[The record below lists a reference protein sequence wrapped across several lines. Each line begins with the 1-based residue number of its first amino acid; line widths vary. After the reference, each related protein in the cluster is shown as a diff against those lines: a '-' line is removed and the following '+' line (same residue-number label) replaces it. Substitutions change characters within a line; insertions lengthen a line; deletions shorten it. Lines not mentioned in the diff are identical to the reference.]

1 MAETYSVEAMLKA
14 SGTAQFV
21 GAMSDSK
28 KSVENLANTTGKY
41 TQAQLEAIKKSG
53 GMIDAQG
60 RLRSANGR
68 YMSAAEKARHGL
80 EDFGKSTDNTSR
92 KVDGATFSIGKFIAA
107 TTGVLATVGIFN
119 LLRSSVDGAISRFD
133 TLNNFP
139 KVMEQMGFSA
149 GDSKKAIDKLSEG
162 IQGLPTALDEVAS
175 TSQRIAILTNDL
187 EGATDTTLAL
197 NNAFLLSGSGAADVS
212 RGLQQY
218 TQMLSRGEVDL
229 ESWRTL
235 QETMGVAL
243 NETAK
248 AFGFAGASAQNDLYD
263 ALKDGTITFDQFNA
277 KIVELNEG
285 TNGFAERAKT
295 ASGGLRTAFTNMRT
309 AIVRGVTGILQS
321 IDEMLVSNGLP
332 KMQDIVS
339 DFGKKFEGVLKQV
352 AASIGPVATTIINM
366 YNAIKPFAPIILAVI
381 TTFLTFASVIGTVNS
396 VRNAIVSLKAAMVV
410 LNATLLANPIAIV
423 IAALAGLAVL
433 FVHLYKTSDTF
444 KNGVNAAFAQLKAF
458 VMPIVQVVVSYIM
471 SLWGTLVSWWGQ
483 NSAQILSTAQ
493 NVWNAIVSVV
503 SAVIGVLVEY
513 ILTAWGNLTAWW
525 NQNGAQI
532 LANAQTVWNT
542 IVSVV
547 TTVVGEVVN
556 FVMVVWGMLTSFWQT
571 NGQMIL
577 QAAQNV
583 WSVIQTVITTAV
595 TVIWNVIQ
603 VAMNVIWTVMQVLWP
618 LIRFLIIDTW
628 NAIQGVIQGA
638 ISVITGIIQFFAAL
652 FTGNWSAMWD
662 AVKQIVSGAVQL
674 IWNLIQLWFL
684 GKILGAGKL
693 LFTGLKGIFTSLW
706 SAVKA
711 LFTGG
716 VGAAK
721 NIVQIGFHAIKNIIS
736 TITGSIR
743 SVMSNTW
750 SGIRNTVSSIVNSI
764 KSTISSTFNS
774 LKGIVSS
781 AFNSVKGAV
790 QRGISGALNIVKDAG
805 GQFLSAGKN
814 IVTSIASGIRAA
826 IGSVTD
832 AIGSVTSAIRNFL
845 PFSPAKEGA
854 LRDIMKIQIPQSIA
868 ESINKGKRVAVSAM
882 RSLTESINGEMP
894 MNSLGLNSKMQM
906 NSKSNV
912 IHSENEGIG
921 RLESLLEKIANS
933 KGVVMLDTGALVG
946 NTYQEYDRT
955 GGNQT
960 VMNERWGR

>member
-248 AFGFAGASAQNDLYD
+248 AFGFAGASAQNDLYA

-352 AASIGPVATTIINM
+352 AASIGPVATTIISI

-381 TTFLTFASVIGTVNS
+381 TTFLTFATVVGIVNS

-410 LNATLLANPIAIV
+410 LNATLLANPVGIV
-423 IAALAGLAVL
+423 IAVLAGLAVL
-433 FVHLYKTSDTF
+433 FIHLYKTSETF

-471 SLWGTLVSWWGQ
+471 SLWGSLVSWWEQ

-493 NVWNAIVSVV
+493 NVWNTIVSVV
-503 SAVIGVLVEY
+503 SSVVGVLVDY

-542 IVSVV
+542 IVSVI

-556 FVMVVWGMLTSFWQT
+556 FVMVIWGMLTSFWQT

-603 VAMNVIWTVMQVLWP
+603 VAMNVIWTIMQLLWP
-618 LIRFLIIDTW
+618 LISFLIIDTW

-674 IWNLIQLWFL
+674 IWNLVQLWFL

-693 LFTGLKGIFTSLW
+693 LFTGLRSIVTSLW
-706 SAVKA
+706 TAIRS
-711 LFTGG
+711 LFTNG
-716 VGAAK
+716 VNTASSVVSA
-721 NIVQIGFHAIKNIIS
+721 GFNL
-736 TITGSIR
+736 IR
-743 SVMSNTW
+743 SVVSNVMNAIRSLTSTSW
-750 SGIRNTVSSIVNSI
+750 NGIKGTITNVLNAIKGTVRLI
-764 KSTISSTFNS
+764 FNS
-774 LKGIVSS
+774 LKGVVTNAFSAVKTAVST
-781 AFNSVKGAV
+781 
-790 QRGISGALNIVKDAG
+790 GIKNALNVITNLKNSFKEAG
-805 GQFLSAGKN
+805 RN

-868 ESINKGKRVAVSAM
+868 ESINKGKKVAVGAM
-882 RSLTESINGEMP
+882 RSLTDSINGEMP
-894 MNSLGLNSKMQM
+894 VVDLAGSLKGINKSAQREMSLNYQ
-906 NSKSNV
+906 
-912 IHSENEGIG
+912 NEITYTKQPAII
-921 RLESLLEKIANS
+921 KIQL
-933 KGVVMLDTGALVG
+933 GQ
-946 NTYQEYDRT
+946 QEI
-955 GGNQT
+955 
-960 VMNERWGR
+960 ERFTEDINDVNAVSDVLRRF